1 MKQLANACAS
11 LAALTLLAACGPAPG
26 APEAPPASQASMAPP
41 GASTEGV
48 DEATLARWAEE
59 CDVAIALINAGV
71 DQIEAMPPGASP
83 DGSPQLEA
91 MAKALEKA
99 AAELEKQAFT
109 SPDLA
114 RLGGFYVGLARALAG
129 SAREMDQAI
138 DSGDQ
143 ARIASAQTKLDQ
155 LTVQEDAIVD
165 EINAYCGPP

>member
-91 MAKALEKA
+91 MAKAR
-99 AAELEKQAFT
+99 EKQAFT

-165 EINAYCGPP
+165 EVNAYCGPP